1 MEYYSDK
8 IDFFKGLEK
17 KELIEKYGTPL
28 YVYNEDILLERAR
41 EMKNLVDYKNFKVNY
56 SAKANTTIGILQL
69 LKKEGL
75 NVDAMSPG
83 EIFVEME
90 AGFTAEEIFYI
101 SNNATAKELSYAL
114 ERGIV
119 TSLDSLSQLETV
131 GKLHKEK
138 KIQNFNGE
146 VAIRINTGVGAGHHE
161 KVVTGGKNTKF
172 GINTEYLD
180 KVKDICKEYGLTIIG
195 INQHIGSLFMEPESY
210 IEGAKNLINLAK
222 EFEEIR
228 FVDLGGGFGIPYNRM
243 QGEKNL
249 NVKALGK
256 ALTAYIED
264 FVKELDKEIVFKVEP
279 GRYIVA
285 ESSMLLGEITS
296 VKENSGTTYVG
307 CDIGFNVLQRPLIY
321 DSYHELEIHGK
332 CEQLEKVTVVGN
344 ICESGDILGKDRL
357 LTKANVGDIICINDV
372 GAYGFTMAS
381 NYNNRLCPAEI
392 LIRSNGEVVLLRE
405 REELDSLLKNQ
416 KFIEVN

>member
-8 IDFFKGLEK
+8 IDFFKGLDK

-28 YVYNEDILLERAR
+28 YVYNEDILLKRAR

-69 LKKEGL
+69 LRKEGL

-101 SNNATAKELSYAL
+101 SNNATVEELTYAL

-119 TSLDSLSQLETV
+119 TSLDSLSQLEMV
-131 GKLHKEK
+131 GKIHLENKVK
-138 KIQNFNGE
+138 NFNGE

-180 KVKDICKEYGLTIIG
+180 EVKDICKKYGLTIIG
-195 INQHIGSLFMEPESY
+195 INQHIGSLFLESESY
-210 IEGAKNLINLAK
+210 IDGAKNLINLAK
-222 EFEEIR
+222 EFENLR

-243 QGEKNL
+243 QGEKPL
-249 NVKALGK
+249 NVEALGK
-256 ALTAYIED
+256 ALTVYIEN
-264 FVKELDKEIVFKVEP
+264 FVKELGKEIVFKVEP
-279 GRYIVA
+279 GRYVVA
-285 ESSMLLGEITS
+285 ESAMLLGKVTS
-296 VKENSGTTYVG
+296 IKENSGTTFVG

-321 DSYHELEIHGK
+321 DSYHEIEIHGEGK
-332 CEQLEKVTVVGN
+332 ELEEVTVVGN
-344 ICESGDILGKDRL
+344 ICESGDILGKGRML
-357 LTKANVGDIICINDV
+357 PKANVDDIVCINDV

-381 NYNNRLCPAEI
+381 NYNNRLCPAEV
-392 LIRSNGEVVLLRE
+392 LIRSNGEVVVLRQ
-405 REELDSLLKNQ
+405 REELESLLKNQ
-416 KFIEVN
+416 RFIEVN